1 MSVTANEQRTLEH
14 EESHVIEVTADEYHE
29 AIDRALK
36 HLELTWEQLQAQ
48 ARRGDFSSRDARALW
63 AAVGHFGEQS

>member
-1 MSVTANEQRTLEH
+1 M
-14 EESHVIEVTADEYHE
+14 IEVTADEYHE